1 MFHHSPFLY
10 RLILL
15 LQRVFI
21 SRIIRMGQHH
31 MLHTALPSSTNYS
44 QSLLGTE
51 IPFAPVCSVASASPE
66 PIWGRVWGKQISSRN
81 ILNI

>member
-21 SRIIRMGQHH
+21 RRIIRMGQHH

-44 QSLLGTE
+44 QSLPGTKVTGSHYHV
-51 IPFAPVCSVASASPE
+51 ILCS
-66 PIWGRVWGKQISSRN
+66 N
-81 ILNI
+81 F